1 MLTLIIFSVMAGCSA
16 PTHFHIPQKSLFGAR
31 FVRYFNDGFYSW
43 LPLIEFK
50 FLVGTLGLALGLYI
64 FLSCRRSRKREA
76 IYHVEANQ
84 INGPSLG
91 TTFDPRTATLS
102 ATYPRTPEIT
112 ISPAP
117 PGRGT
122 PPRSPHFATARQESL
137 AREIVN
143 GWPKPPQT
151 APVNKVNPYP
161 FPGYSPVSYTSAV
174 TTEVSYGMLIMP
186 KAPAQQ
192 PHTAFQSG
200 FPRALYTGQAVQKER
215 NKEWVWNSREAGT
228 CEGGTCNHTL
238 MSISS
243 SGLNFT
249 LALRHRSFP
258 NLGDKD

>member
-1 MLTLIIFSVMAGCSA
+1 MLKNFEIHVFPPLVVVLLGLCAAPGVAAERVCYTTIDGRVQCTYTLPYPAKIAIWCS
-16 PTHFHIPQKSLFGAR
+16 IL
-31 FVRYFNDGFYSW
+31 
-43 LPLIEFK
+43 
-50 FLVGTLGLALGLYI
+50 GTLGLALGLYI

-161 FPGYSPVSYTSAV
+161 FPGYSP
-174 TTEVSYGMLIMP
+174 
-186 KAPAQQ
+186 APAQQ

-215 NKEWVWNSREAGT
+215 NKEWV
-228 CEGGTCNHTL
+228 
-238 MSISS
+238 
-243 SGLNFT
+243 
-249 LALRHRSFP
+249 
-258 NLGDKD
+258 